1 MTTEEFVS
9 IMIKWGNFKAR
20 CKSDFPKTVEAK
32 KNKELEDKLSME
44 HVASVQ
50 DTVTE
55 GNGMKFE
62 ALQAVRTDS
71 YGYFLIE
78 MTVPDGIEEWNGDI
92 LFEEC
97 EVVGTDFG
105 CVYGFVED
113 SFAEQKVL
121 LELQIMYYEEKLP
134 DGARIRVR
142 LKDLVHS
149 CLSGSGGVGDSS
161 ASAGNGQSGAV
172 LSAGDLCAGAT

>member
-1 MTTEEFVS
+1 MKRDIYKELPENFHRQFEQTLSQLEENPFGTRKRRRKYGLILAAAILACASVTAVAAG
-9 IMIKWGNFKAR
+9 MMEWH
-20 CKSDFPKTVEAK
+20 KSLSAHFGTDQ
-32 KNKELEDKLSME
+32 ELEDKLSME

-121 LELQIMYYEEKLP
+121 L
-134 DGARIRVR
+134 
-142 LKDLVHS
+142 
-149 CLSGSGGVGDSS
+149 
-161 ASAGNGQSGAV
+161 
-172 LSAGDLCAGAT
+172 